1 MARQEFLNFIEDRII
16 DSVCL
21 DVSASTTRPIPPIV
35 VKFTLKAEER
45 RIKHIEKYIS
55 ANEVM
60 LLYTT
65 EELTVEE
72 MGN

>member
-1 MARQEFLNFIEDRII
+1 MAQQEFLNFIEDRII

-21 DVSASTTRPIPPIV
+21 DVSASTARPMPSIV
-35 VKFTLKAEER
+35 NFNSTVKER
-45 RIKHIEKYIS
+45 RIKHIEQYIS

-65 EELTVEE
+65 EELTVEK